1 MAKVLISIS
10 ELIDGNGNNT
20 NDYVFSA
27 TDVLMSDRV
36 TNVNDAINGKAPS
49 SHNHSASNITSGTLG
64 VARGGT
70 GITSNP
76 SMLTNLASTSAAS
89 VFAASP
95 RPGVTGTLPIAN
107 GGTGATSA
115 SAARTALGAAASS
128 HTHSGTQVTGLT
140 ASRALM
146 SNSSG
151 QVAVSSITS
160 TELGYLDGV
169 TSNIQTQLNGKA
181 ASSHTHT
188 GTQITG
194 LTANRALVSNSSGQ
208 LAVSAVTSTELGYLD
223 GVTSNIQTQLN
234 GKATSSHTHNYA
246 GSSSAGGSATSAV
259 KLATAR
265 SISLS
270 GDASGSASFDGSKNI
285 SIAATVVN
293 HGTTSIPADTNMNSY
308 TDPGWYYC
316 PANATVATL
325 TNCPT
330 DKAFTLIVTQHA
342 GRNQL
347 LIEYMTVSPR
357 IFTRNF
363 YNNSWGS
370 WYEIYHTGQKPTASE
385 IGAAASSHTHSGT
398 QVTGLTASRALV
410 SNSSGQLAVSAVTS
424 TELGYLDGVT
434 SNVQTQLNRK
444 AASSHNHSASN
455 ITSGTLGV
463 ARGGTGVTANPS
475 MLTNLA
481 STSAASVFA
490 TSPRPGVT
498 GTLPIANGGTGATSA
513 SAART
518 ALGAAASSH
527 THSGTQVTGL
537 TASRALVSNSSGQVS
552 VSAVTSTELG
562 YLDGVT
568 SSVQTQLNGKPGK
581 IITTN
586 GNIGEIFN
594 DYTNNI
600 ASGDLSHAE
609 GRQTTASKDWSHA
622 EGANTKASGICS
634 HAEGNTTEASG
645 AYGSHAEGNA
655 TIASGEYGSHA
666 EGTQTEASGV
676 SSHAEGNTTEAS
688 GQCSHAEG
696 VQTTASGSYSH
707 AEGRNTE
714 ASGDISHAEGFGT
727 TASGSY
733 SHAEGSNTTA
743 SGSYSHAE
751 GSATTASVD
760 WSHAE
765 GVKTTS
771 SGYASHAEGY
781 NTTASANYSHSEGY
795 YTTASGDFS
804 HAEGNNTI
812 ASSNYQHVQG
822 KYNIKDT
829 SGKYAHI
836 VGWGTSDAKRKNI
849 FTITTAGAGK
859 FASSCTATSHPTSSS
874 RRFKENF
881 REVPEE
887 EINKILSLNATKFD
901 FKEEYGGMKDRVGF
915 IAEDMAEIYPNCVSY
930 DEEGE
935 VAGIDY
941 SSFVPYMI
949 EMIKKQQEEIEELKG
964 QLSDLLS
971 K

>member
-10 ELIDGNGNNT
+10 ELINGNANNT

-49 SHNHSASNITSGTLG
+49 SHNHSTSNITSGTLA

-76 SMLTNLASTSAAS
+76 SMLTNLASTTAAS
-89 VFAASP
+89 VFATSP

-140 ASRALM
+140 ASRALV

-151 QVAVSSITS
+151 QLAVSSITS

-169 TSNIQTQLNGKA
+169 TSSIQTQLNGKA
-181 ASSHTHT
+181 A
-188 GTQITG
+188 
-194 LTANRALVSNSSGQ
+194 
-208 LAVSAVTSTELGYLD
+208 
-223 GVTSNIQTQLN
+223 
-234 GKATSSHTHNYA
+234 SSHTHNYA

-270 GDASGSASFDGSKNI
+270 GDASGSASFDGSKDI
-285 SIAATVVN
+285 SITATVIN

-463 ARGGTGVTANPS
+463 TRGGTGVTANPS

-481 STSAASVFA
+481 STTAASVFA

-537 TASRALVSNSSGQVS
+537 TASRVLVSNSSGQVS

-733 SHAEGSNTTA
+733 SHAEGYHTIA
-743 SGSYSHAE
+743 SGDFSHAE

-822 KYNIKDT
+822 KYNVKDT

-836 VGWGTSDAKRKNI
+836 VGWGTGDSARKNI

-881 REVPEE
+881 REVDEN